1 MTQKNNSVLPRNYL
15 FVCTGNTC
23 RSPFAQVVFNQVAKR
38 RGIEAEAL
46 SCGLAAYPGQ
56 PPCDD
61 AVAVAAQMGYD
72 LSAMRARPATP
83 YLMQAADAIYVM
95 SPSHRDVLAQAMPG
109 LQDKLFL
116 LGEGIP
122 DPYGGGPEA
131 DEQAYRAIEQA
142 VIQLLDRREAQE

>member
-95 SPSHRDVLAQAMPG
+95 SPAIAMCWLKPCPG
-109 LQDKLFL
+109 CRTNCFCWEKGSLTPTAAGRKPMSKHTEPLN
-116 LGEGIP
+116 
-122 DPYGGGPEA
+122 
-131 DEQAYRAIEQA
+131 
-142 VIQLLDRREAQE
+142 RR